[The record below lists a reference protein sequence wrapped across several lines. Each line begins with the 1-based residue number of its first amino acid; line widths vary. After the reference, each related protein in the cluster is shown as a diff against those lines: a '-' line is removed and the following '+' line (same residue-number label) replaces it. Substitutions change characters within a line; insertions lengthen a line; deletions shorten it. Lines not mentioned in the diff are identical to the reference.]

1 MGEGQVVAS
10 FGLVV
15 VWAVVRVAA
24 RRRRAA
30 AMVGGCTGAFGW
42 LGVLGAEVVFLMIWM
57 RDDCGDGGEGG

>member
-1 MGEGQVVAS
+1 MGEGQVVVS

-24 RRRRAA
+24 RRRAA

-42 LGVLGAEVVFLMIWM
+42 LGVLGAEVVF
-57 RDDCGDGGEGG
+57 